1 MPVIIPCLGVAIVAT
16 LFLLNIIPIL
26 MMIYMRV
33 TLEKMDGNLNLFE
46 SVND

>member
-26 MMIYMRV
+26 LMIISV
-33 TLEKMDGNLNLFE
+33 TLKKMDGNLNLFE